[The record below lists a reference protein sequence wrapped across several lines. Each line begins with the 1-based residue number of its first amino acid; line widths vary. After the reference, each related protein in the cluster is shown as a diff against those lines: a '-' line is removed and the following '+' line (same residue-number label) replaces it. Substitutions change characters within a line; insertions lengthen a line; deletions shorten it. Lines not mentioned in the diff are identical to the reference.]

1 MDKTLLSLLRSHKNE
16 PLSGEEIA
24 HELGISRTA
33 VWKRIQVLKKTGY
46 QIEAVNKKGYI
57 LMSTPDKVF
66 PEEIVAKLKTKW
78 LGHNINYQE
87 SIVSSN
93 ELCKQLAMQGAPDGT
108 LCLTEEQVKGKGGL
122 SRGWFSPKGKGLW
135 FSILLKP
142 SFLPQEASKCTL
154 LAAVAVV
161 QAVNSIA
168 GVHASIKW
176 PNDILLEGKKL
187 VGILTEMSAEFG
199 HINYIVVG
207 IGINVSVAPEDVPAE
222 FRSSAISLNAVAT
235 EKISRTELLAAVLEN
250 FEKLYEQVL
259 QQGFAPVLQLWRKY
273 TSTLG
278 KEVKVIAP
286 NETYIGKAIDIDE
299 EGLLIV
305 EKADGTREKVL
316 AGDVSIRS
324 AEADGRKY

>member
-1 MDKTLLSLLRSHKNE
+1 MDKTLLNLLRSHKDA

-24 HELGISRTA
+24 RVLGVSRTA
-33 VWKRIQVLKKTGY
+33 VWKKIQLLKKAGY
-46 QIEAVNKKGYI
+46 TIDALNKKGYVLTGI
-57 LMSTPDKVF
+57 PDKLF
-66 PEEIVAKLKTKW
+66 PEEIAAHLKTKW
-78 LGHNINYQE
+78 LGHNISYQE
-87 SIVSSN
+87 SIASSN
-93 ELCKQLAMQGAPDGT
+93 EVCKQLAMQGAPDGT
-108 LCLTEEQVKGKGGL
+108 VCLTEEQIKGKGRL
-122 SRGWFSPKGKGLW
+122 ARGWFSPKGKGLW

-142 SFLPQEASKCTL
+142 SFLPQEAAKCTL

-161 QAVNSIA
+161 QAVNGIA
-168 GVHASIKW
+168 GVHATIKW
-176 PNDILLEGKKL
+176 PNDILLDGKKL

-235 EKISRTELLAAVLEN
+235 EEISRAELLADVLKN
-250 FEKLYEQVL
+250 FETLYEEVL
-259 QQGFAPVLQLWRKY
+259 QQGFAPVLKMWRKY

-278 KEVKVIAP
+278 KQVKVLAP

-299 EGLLIV
+299 DGLLIV
-305 EKADGTREKVL
+305 EKEDGTRVKVL

-324 AEADGRKY
+324 AESDGRKY

>member
-1 MDKTLLSLLRSHKNE
+1 MDTNLLNLLRNHTDA

-24 HELGISRTA
+24 HNLGISRTA
-33 VWKRIQVLKKTGY
+33 VWKKIQALKKEGY
-46 QIEAVNKKGYI
+46 QIDALNKRGYI
-57 LMSTPDKVF
+57 LIGVPDKLL
-66 PEEIVAKLKTKW
+66 PEEIAARLKTEW
-78 LGHNINYQE
+78 LGHNINYKT
-87 SIVSSN
+87 STVSTN
-93 ELCKQLAMQGAPDGT
+93 ELCKQMAMQEAADGT
-108 LCLTEEQVKGKGGL
+108 VCLAEEQTGGKGRL

-161 QAVNSIA
+161 QAINSFA
-168 GVHASIKW
+168 GVNATIKW
-176 PNDILLEGKKL
+176 PNDILLDGKKL

-207 IGINVSVAPEDVPAE
+207 IGINVSVEPEDVPAE
-222 FRSSAISLNAVAT
+222 FRASAISLAAVAK
-235 EKISRTELLAAVLEN
+235 ENISRVELLARVLEN
-250 FEKLYEQVL
+250 FEQLYEEVL
-259 QQGFAPVLQLWRKY
+259 QQGFAPVFKLWRQH

-278 KEVKVIAP
+278 KEVKVVAP
-286 NETYIGKAIDIDE
+286 TETYIGKAIDIDE

-324 AEADGRKY
+324 TGTDGSKY